1 MGSIM
6 YGDIIPFTMSEELL
20 GIFQMI
26 IGRMFI
32 SFLFA
37 EISSYVSSKYSTYNN
52 HISIKSRI
60 VKWMQLNNID

>member
-1 MGSIM
+1 M